1 VSAVDFEREGL
12 LDGVDSKQERAARV
26 KLLQQ
31 LIAEGV
37 SLEDLRQAA
46 SEDRLALLP
55 VELVFTRDCQYSIG
69 EVAEKV
75 GLSEEFLRRDQLAL
89 GLPQPDREEQFFS
102 EADIEGAMTVR
113 QLLDAGV
120 SEEDL
125 LELARVTGQGA
136 ARLAETVLGIL
147 APLFMRAGDTERD
160 LGLRYADVAMRLAPL
175 IGPSLETPLRQHI
188 REVIR
193 REVLGRAERAM
204 GRLPGSREVTVCFA
218 DLVGFTSLGEA
229 LDVAAIG
236 DVARRLEAMAAVVAT
251 PPVRLVKMIGDAA
264 MLVSTDASALLT
276 AALALVETAERAEGE
291 FPRLR
296 AGVAMGPAQ
305 WRSGDWYGRPVNL
318 ASRITDV
325 ADPGCVVATRDVRD
339 AVGHG
344 GHHWSPAQ
352 ARTFKGIDGVVQ
364 LFRLNRTDPLA
375 RSAG

>member
-12 LDGVDSKQERAARV
+12 LEGLDSQQERAARL

-31 LIAEGV
+31 LVAEGV

-46 SEDRLALLP
+46 TEDRLALLP
-55 VELVFTRDCQYSIG
+55 VELVFTRDCRYSIG

-102 EADIEGAMTVR
+102 EADVDGAMTVR

-120 SEEDL
+120 SEEDM

-136 ARLAETVLGIL
+136 ARLAETVLGTL

-175 IGPSLETPLRQHI
+175 IGPSLETPLRLHI

-193 REVLGRAERAM
+193 REVVGRAERAA

-218 DLVGFTSLGEA
+218 DLVGFTRLGEA

-236 DVARRLEAMAAVVAT
+236 DVARRLEAMAADVAT

-264 MLVSTDASALLT
+264 MLVSTDAGALLS
-276 AALALVETAERAEGE
+276 AALTLVEAAESAEGG

-296 AGVAMGPAQ
+296 AGVAKGPAL

-318 ASRITDV
+318 ASRITAI
-325 ADPGCVVATRDVRD
+325 ADPGSVVATLDVRD
-339 AVGHG
+339 AVGHDYN
-344 GHHWSPAQ
+344 WSPAQ
-352 ARTFKGIDGVVQ
+352 ARTFKGIESAVE
-364 LFRLNRTDPLA
+364 LFRLNREDPRA
-375 RSAG
+375 QPAG